1 MRTRSA
7 TSLLT
12 LLLIAMASGPAA
24 AAAQAP
30 TGAPALPPEFVD
42 GVLEFLNAPTTT
54 RLNGRSRVAAGQ
66 RLVGEVGILGGD
78 LVVAGTIEG
87 DVVLVNGNLT
97 VEEGG
102 RITGDVL
109 IVGGRVVAVADESIE
124 GEIQVMPDRLRLVA
138 RGDEVIL
145 TPASSASRRGLYLG
159 GARITVRAGTNYNR
173 VEGLPVLF
181 GPVFR
186 TSSRNPLRVEA
197 LGIWRTEHD
206 QTRDDLGFRFLVDQT
221 FGPPTAR
228 LGLGVGVFSQVTPVE
243 SWQVGNLEAS
253 MSTFLFHLDYRDYFE
268 ERGWNVFARAQI
280 PGSTAEV
287 SLEYRN
293 RDLTTLPTGSPW
305 TLRRNDRPWRAQP
318 LMPEGELE
326 TLTARLV
333 WDERNDPEDA
343 TDGWYFDGRITRGL
357 NGELLQPSAV
367 DETLLALYAPQVVDP
382 NFTAG
387 FVEFRRHARLS
398 PDQDLALRVVG
409 GGSLDGDLPPAP
421 FQHALGGE
429 GSLPGYR
436 PFALDCGARSEV
448 LPYVHR
454 GTGEAEPV
462 FPRYGCGRVVLFQL
476 QYRSRLNIDLSGG
489 GNGVGF
495 NEGRGLL
502 DGIDLDPSWLLFFN
516 AGRGWSQ
523 QGDLPDE
530 PAVAD
535 IGAGVTLGGLGA
547 YWAFPLSGDNRR
559 LNFFLRLQRRF

>member
-7 TSLLT
+7 FSLFP
-12 LLLIAMASGPAA
+12 LLVVALVSGPTD
-24 AAAQAP
+24 AAAQE
-30 TGAPALPPEFVD
+30 PAADPVLPPEFVD
-42 GVLEFLNAPTTT
+42 GVLEFLNASTTT

-66 RLVGEVGILGGD
+66 RLIGAVGVLGGD

-87 DVVLVNGNLT
+87 DIVLVNGDLT

-109 IVGGRVVAVADESIE
+109 IVGGRAIAVASGSVD
-124 GEIQVMPDRLRLVA
+124 GEIQVMPDRLRLVS

-159 GARITVRAGTNYNR
+159 GARITVRSGTNYNR

-228 LGLGVGVFSQVTPVE
+228 LGLGMGVFSQVTPVE
-243 SWQVGNLEAS
+243 SWRLGNLEAS
-253 MSTFLFHLDYRDYFE
+253 MSSFLFHLDYRDYFE
-268 ERGWNVFARAQI
+268 ERGWNVFARAQV
-280 PGSTAEV
+280 PGTSAEV
-287 SLEYRN
+287 SLEYRR
-293 RDLTTLPTGSPW
+293 RDITTLPTGSPW

-326 TLTARLV
+326 TLTARVL
-333 WDERNDPEDA
+333 WDQRNDPEDA

-357 NGELLQPSAV
+357 SGELLQPSAV
-367 DETLLALYAPQVVDP
+367 DESFLPIGAPGEVDAG
-382 NFTAG
+382 FTTG

-398 PDQDLALRVVG
+398 PNQDLALRVIG
-409 GGSLDGDLPPAP
+409 AGSLDGDLPPAP
-421 FQHALGGE
+421 FQRALGGE

-436 PFALDCGARSEV
+436 LFALDCGARSEV

-454 GTGEAEPV
+454 GTAESEPV
-462 FPRYGCGRVVLFQL
+462 FPRYGCGKVVLFQL
-476 QYRSRLNIDLSGG
+476 QYRSRLPIDLTGG
-489 GNGVGF
+489 GSDVDF
-495 NEGRGLL
+495 DAGRGLL
-502 DGIDLDPSWLLFFN
+502 SGVDLDPSWLLFFN

-547 YWAFPLSGDNRR
+547 YWAYPLTGDDRR

>member
-7 TSLLT
+7 FSLLP
-12 LLLIAMASGPAA
+12 LLVVAVACVPIA
-24 AAAQAP
+24 AAAQQPA
-30 TGAPALPPEFVD
+30 ADPALPPEFVD
-42 GVLEFLNAPTTT
+42 GVLDFLNAPTTT
-54 RLNGRSRVAAGQ
+54 RLNGRSRVAVGQ
-66 RLVGEVGILGGD
+66 RLVGQVGILGGD
-78 LVVAGTIEG
+78 LVVVGTIEG

-97 VEEGG
+97 VEEEG

-109 IVGGRVVAVADESIE
+109 IVGGRVISVPDGSVG

-159 GARITVRAGTNYNR
+159 GARITVRSGTNYNR

-181 GPVFR
+181 GPIFH

-206 QTRDDLGFRFLVDQT
+206 QTRDDLGFRFLVEQT

-228 LGLGVGVFSQVTPVE
+228 LGLGAGVFSQVEPVE
-243 SWQVGNLEAS
+243 SWQLGNLEAS

-268 ERGWNVFARAQI
+268 ERGWNVFARAQV
-280 PGSTAEV
+280 PGTTAEV
-287 SLEYRN
+287 SLEYRH
-293 RDLTTLPTGSPW
+293 RDITTLPTGSPW

-326 TLTARLV
+326 TLTARVV
-333 WDERNDPEDA
+333 WDERNDPDDA

-357 NGELLQPSAV
+357 NGSLLQPSAV
-367 DETLLALYAPQVVDP
+367 DESLLPLAAPDEVDSG
-382 NFTAG
+382 FTTG
-387 FVEFRRHARLS
+387 LVEFRRHARLS

-409 GGSLDGDLPPAP
+409 GGSLDGNLPPTP
-421 FQHALGGE
+421 FQRALGGE

-454 GTGEAEPV
+454 GTGESEPA
-462 FPRYGCGRVVLFQL
+462 FARYGCARVVLFQL
-476 QYRSRLNIDLSGG
+476 QYRSRLNVDLTGG
-489 GNGVGF
+489 GNDAGF

-523 QGDLPDE
+523 RGDLPDE

-547 YWAFPLSGDNRR
+547 YLAYPLSRDDRR
-559 LNFFLRLQRRF
+559 LNFFLRLQHRF